1 MAYGGGPTLGGGP
14 QVVQRLQGV
23 VNRGFDAEAPGKVY
37 DARVVRRM
45 SKYVAWVKWFVALGG
60 TGTLLRTTASLAMP
74 YLVAIATDNYITTR
88 NLNGLDIVTLIYLGA
103 ILVMW
108 AGQYMETLFLSYAG
122 QGILFRLRT
131 TMFEHLHKLSMSF
144 FDHNKAGEVMSVVQ
158 NDTDQIQI
166 LLTQDII
173 NIGADSLSLIGMA
186 VIMLI
191 MNLQLALIT
200 LSVVLALG
208 IAMFVWQKFALRT
221 FVKVRLAVAVVND
234 ELQEGISGVRVTQNL
249 SREGVNLK
257 QFDKV
262 NKANRDANIQAA
274 KLQALMMP
282 TVQILTNVGFALV
295 LVYGGSQV
303 LAGRLEV
310 GILIAFLLYIQRLF
324 APVQELV
331 MMYTELEVAMAAGVH
346 IFELL
351 DVKPDFE
358 DSPQA
363 TELPPIKGEV
373 KFNHVSFGYDQ
384 STEILHDIN
393 FTIKPGETVA
403 IAGQTG
409 AGKSSLTSLI
419 GRFYEAQKGEV
430 LVDGHNVNS
439 VTQQSLRR
447 QIGIVP
453 QDPFLFSGTVEDN
466 IRYGHP
472 EASHEEITKAA
483 EAAGA
488 YDFINRLERGL
499 NTQVGERGDNLS
511 AGQRQLVCLARAI
524 LTNPPILILDE
535 ATSSVD
541 TNTERIMQASLRH
554 LAQDRTC
561 IIIAHRLS
569 TVIDADRIIVL
580 EHGKITETGSH
591 QELMAK
597 QGLYYE
603 MFQTLSAPGLEQ
615 GTAR

>member
-1 MAYGGGPTLGGGP
+1 
-14 QVVQRLQGV
+14 V
-23 VNRGFDAEAPGKVY
+23 VNRGFDAEVPGKVY

-45 SKYVAWVKWFVALGG
+45 PKYVAWVKWFVAVGG
-60 TGTLLRTTASLAMP
+60 TGTLLRTTASLAIP
-74 YLVAIATDNYITTR
+74 YVVAIATDSYIKTG
-88 NLNGLDIVTLIYLGA
+88 NLSGLNVITLIYLGA
-103 ILVMW
+103 IALMW

-122 QGILFRLRT
+122 QGILLKLRT
-131 TMFEHLHKLSMSF
+131 EMFEHLHKLSMSF

-158 NDTDQIQI
+158 NDVDQIQI

-173 NIGADSLSLIGMA
+173 NIGADVLSLIGMA
-186 VIMLI
+186 VIMII
-191 MNLQLALIT
+191 MNLRLALIT
-200 LSVVLALG
+200 LSIVLALG
-208 IAMFVWQKFALRT
+208 IALFVWQKFALRA
-221 FVKVRLAVAVVND
+221 FMKVRRTVAVVTD

-257 QFDKV
+257 QFDAA
-262 NKANRDANIQAA
+262 NKANRDANVQAA

-282 TVQILTNVGFALV
+282 TVQILTNCGFALV
-295 LVYGGSQV
+295 LVFGGSQV
-303 LAGRLEV
+303 LAGTMQI

-331 MMYTELEVAMAAGVH
+331 MMYTELEVAMAAGIH

-351 DVKPDFE
+351 DVKPDIK

-373 KFNHVSFGYDQ
+373 KFNHVSFGYDH
-384 STEILHDIN
+384 SAEVLHDID

-419 GRFYEAQKGEV
+419 VRFYEAQKGEI

-439 VTQQSLRR
+439 VTQQSLRS

-453 QDPFLFSGTVEDN
+453 QDPFLFSGTVEGN
-466 IRYGHP
+466 IRYGRP
-472 EASHEEITKAA
+472 EASHEEVVRAA

-488 YDFINRLERGL
+488 YDFITRLERGL
-499 NTQVGERGDNLS
+499 DTQVGERGGNLS

-541 TNTERIMQASLRH
+541 TNTERIMQASLRR
-554 LAQDRTC
+554 LAKDRTC
-561 IIIAHRLS
+561 VIIAHRLS
-569 TVIDADRIIVL
+569 TVVDADRIVVL
-580 EHGKITETGSH
+580 DHGKIAEAGSH

-597 QGLYYE
+597 QGLYYD

-615 GTAR
+615 ETAR

>member
-1 MAYGGGPTLGGGP
+1 M
-14 QVVQRLQGV
+14 QRLQGV
-23 VNRGFDAEAPGKVY
+23 VNRGFDAEVPGKVY

-45 SKYVAWVKWFVALGG
+45 PKYVAWVKWFVAVGG
-60 TGTLLRTTASLAMP
+60 TGTLLRTTASLAIP
-74 YLVAIATDNYITTR
+74 YVVAIATDSYIKTG
-88 NLNGLDIVTLIYLGA
+88 NLSGLNVITLIYLGA
-103 ILVMW
+103 IALMW

-122 QGILFRLRT
+122 QGILLKLRT
-131 TMFEHLHKLSMSF
+131 EMFEHLHKLSMSF

-158 NDTDQIQI
+158 NDVDQIQI

-173 NIGADSLSLIGMA
+173 NIGADVLSLIGMA
-186 VIMLI
+186 VIMII
-191 MNLQLALIT
+191 MNLRLALIT
-200 LSVVLALG
+200 LSIVLALG
-208 IAMFVWQKFALRT
+208 IALFVWQKFALRA
-221 FVKVRLAVAVVND
+221 FMKVRRTVAAVTD

-257 QFDKV
+257 QFDAA
-262 NKANRDANIQAA
+262 NKANRNANIQAA
-274 KLQALMMP
+274 KLQAVMMP
-282 TVQILTNVGFALV
+282 TVQILTNCGFALV
-295 LVYGGSQV
+295 LVFGGSQV
-303 LAGRLEV
+303 LAGTMQI

-331 MMYTELEVAMAAGVH
+331 MMYTELEVAMAAGIH

-351 DVKPDFE
+351 DVKPDIK

-373 KFNHVSFGYDQ
+373 KFNHVSFGYDH
-384 STEILHDIN
+384 SAEVLHDID

-419 GRFYEAQKGEV
+419 VRFYEAQKGEI

-439 VTQQSLRR
+439 VTQQSLRS

-453 QDPFLFSGTVEDN
+453 QDPFLFSGTVEGN
-466 IRYGHP
+466 IRYGRP
-472 EASHEEITKAA
+472 EASHEEVVRAA

-488 YDFINRLERGL
+488 YDFITRLERGL
-499 NTQVGERGDNLS
+499 DTQVGERGGNLS

-524 LTNPPILILDE
+524 LTNPAILILDE

-541 TNTERIMQASLRH
+541 TNTERIMQASLRR
-554 LAQDRTC
+554 LAKDRTC
-561 IIIAHRLS
+561 VIIAHRLS
-569 TVIDADRIIVL
+569 TVVDADRIVVL
-580 EHGKITETGSH
+580 DHGKIAEAGSH

-597 QGLYYE
+597 QGLYYD

-615 GTAR
+615 ETAR